1 MLWVEKIGIK
11 LGVAWLILVS
21 VCVNLR
27 FWPKLASLQ
36 FRFFFLRINQFS
48 LPLPN
53 YIDIYIYMC
62 DIFAVELLQTSKV
75 LWIWIPQWNELDSAK
90 IRTGSAGQRLQALGQ
105 CADTALLRLPIMP
118 DLISWQH
125 QERMENFGCHQRHHP
140 YLSDHRLCYRLLCIQ
155 EQQEKK
161 KQLQQV

>member
-36 FRFFFLRINQFS
+36 FRFFFFESINFIF
-48 LPLPN
+48 LFL
-53 YIDIYIYMC
+53 IILIFIYMC

-90 IRTGSAGQRLQALGQ
+90 IRTGSAGQRLQALEQ

-155 EQQEKK
+155 EQQKKK